1 MICGA
6 FVGNMQ
12 ENIWATPRKL
22 DFFDV
27 KGTVQYLFE
36 KFQLPFNL
44 ELTTEENFIHGKCF
58 NITSNGIRMGI
69 IGEIHSNLLNKFDI
83 KNEEV
88 ILFELGL
95 DKFIEHSE
103 HITKPVSYNLF
114 SKYQEST
121 RDLDLIINKSV
132 LSQEILDEIKTIK
145 LIKNV
150 EIFDVFQAKNLPNNK
165 KSLGIRLIIS
175 SDSHTL
181 TSEEIQNLEKKAL
194 KKLNKRFGAELRG

>member
-1 MICGA
+1 
-6 FVGNMQ
+6 
-12 ENIWATPRKL
+12 
-22 DFFDV
+22 
-27 KGTVQYLFE
+27 
-36 KFQLPFNL
+36 
-44 ELTTEENFIHGKCF
+44 
-58 NITSNGIRMGI
+58 MGI

-83 KNEEV
+83 KNEVV
-88 ILFELGL
+88 ILFELEL
-95 DKFIEHSE
+95 NKFIEHSE
-103 HITKPVSYNLF
+103 QITKPISYNLF

-150 EIFDVFQAKNLPNNK
+150 EIFDVFQAKNLPSNK